1 MAEIKKI
8 STELQILNK
17 FLDTSGD
24 AGTSQKILRSTGTGV
39 DWFSG
44 FSSVYTVG
52 TVGSGAAWRNMG
64 TFTAS
69 QGGKSIFI
77 KIVSNNGYNAT
88 ISQNYEVYIRFKTSN
103 GGSTDA
109 NGFAADSSFYTTGP
123 SGSLGG
129 GNIKWVADAAGT
141 SATAYTLYVLFP
153 QFTGDGSFYVA
164 ENSTGT
170 WVNSGATATDPG
182 AASSTILIPQEQFR
196 VGSTDFVVNGGGG
209 DAYFANS
216 NVGIGTS
223 SPANKLVVETS
234 TAGDYA
240 ALINNIH
247 GTTGY
252 GLLVRTSSTGTSAY
266 ALAARAGSND
276 IFVVR
281 ADGNVG
287 IGDPSP
293 TSISANT
300 FSLSVNSSRN
310 DLSGALISKANGTV
324 KHQQYWDSS
333 GYSFNLS
340 AGAFQ
345 FNGGNVGIGT
355 TSPQEPLDVN
365 TNYTGL
371 NVDNTAAIFGNDIG
385 TTQSRDTWIKMRAS
399 SQTTDRS
406 WAFGTQQSG
415 NFTFNYLADRTIAPT
430 NAAASTLLTIKNTGN
445 VGIGTTSPL
454 TKLHIA
460 GTTDAN
466 IIRIEN
472 TSTSLSLG
480 STIGAIQ
487 FFNNDPTDNSPNV
500 AASIYATAGAS
511 GGSGSLRF
519 KTTEPGTEGDPA
531 TDTMI
536 ITNGGNVGIGVTSPT
551 AKLHVAGSTRVT
563 GDLYFDTTSTALYKI
578 KKDGTSLQIWG
589 NATVPAIEVLDTGVL
604 KLGTYA
610 LSGLGTPT
618 HLLGVTSTGQVVK
631 TTSGSDLPGGPYL
644 PLSAGS
650 SYPLTGDL
658 YLDDGSGATPSLY
671 FKNGANNFWR
681 YLMESGGDFSI
692 KEGTSTRLTFK
703 AGGNVGIGETSPD
716 SKLHIH
722 QTGSGTLTTII
733 TEDDARKLFIG
744 RDAINCKDL
753 NNNAA
758 ILYLNQAGGNVAIS
772 NSLGIGTTSPS
783 EKLEVVGDIKT
794 SGTGNTQVILESGG
808 ACVMD
813 LLNAQSEAYLRTT
826 SAHDLYFRTTNINR
840 MVIKAAGKVGI
851 GTTSPNDLLEI
862 EGDADVYARVHYTG
876 NGSNS
881 PADVCGIK
889 LEHGRA
895 TWNIRNTYN
904 GGVSYPD
911 GAFSIN
917 SGTKANALTILN
929 NTSSDIGIGTNAPTA
944 KLHVNGSDFLVSNGG
959 EEAINVDLDNY
970 VYKFGDISGGENQSY
985 FGISSANAQAYFLN
999 CNVGIGTSSPNVP
1012 LDVTVSDTGSS
1023 FNDGAVQLSNTTSA
1037 SSGGATVMNI
1047 RNNYGG
1053 GFGTLIKFFRT
1064 STSSSIANI
1073 SFNSGGTAVNY
1084 NTGSDYR
1091 LKEDLQT
1098 FNGLD
1103 ILSNI
1108 SVYNYKWKGVDFR
1121 GYGVI
1126 AHELQPIFPDAV
1138 TGEKDAEEMQ
1148 SVDYSKLVPVLIKSV
1163 QELKKEIELLKQQLN
1178 K

>member
-1 MAEIKKI
+1 MGTGKTY
-8 STELQILNK
+8 STKYLLDSNNSSGVAGQVLSTTSTGIDWVDANTVPGAGLWLANGNDIYNSNSGNVGIGQVTPLNS
-17 FLDTSGD
+17 LDIYRATGD
-24 AGTSQKILRSTGTGV
+24 A
-39 DWFSG
+39 
-44 FSSVYTVG
+44 
-52 TVGSGAAWRNMG
+52 
-64 TFTAS
+64 
-69 QGGKSIFI
+69 SIRI
-77 KIVSNNGYNAT
+77 
-88 ISQNYEVYIRFKTSN
+88 Q
-103 GGSTDA
+103 A
-109 NGFAADSSFYTTGP
+109 NTAADSTILKFRNNNADADITVDYTT
-123 SGSLGG
+123 S
-129 GNIKWVADAAGT
+129 NKARMV
-141 SATAYTLYVLFP
+141 
-153 QFTGDGSFYVA
+153 FTTD
-164 ENSTGT
+164 
-170 WVNSGATATDPG
+170 NSGGYVPVL
-182 AASSTILIPQEQFR
+182 SLE
-196 VGSTDFVVNGGGG
+196 
-209 DAYFANS
+209 ANRDTLMYG
-216 NVGIGTS
+216 NVGIGTTNPSAKLSVDGVASMGSNSRLSMGILDINSGATPTQILIQTTIPWNSGSADFTVNIKGFVYGTDESCNLSIHWHYYNNVPYNANITS
-223 SPANKLVVETS
+223 SGSWAPIAKLHSSDATTPANGFVQIHLLSPGYWPKIYVES
-234 TAGDYA
+234 MYSSAYNDLYASGWSWSDAAG
-240 ALINNIH
+240 
-247 GTTGY
+247 
-252 GLLVRTSSTGTSAY
+252 TGTAY
-266 ALAARAGSND
+266 ALDYNKDFGNN
-276 IFVVR
+276 FVMT
-281 ADGNVG
+281 DPGNVG
-287 IGDPSP
+287 IGTASPS
-293 TSISANT
+293 TQLEIASNT
-300 FSLSVNSSRN
+300 AA
-310 DLSGALISKANGTV
+310 GALKITQSAEVTGNAMVYIDNNSASNKPALRIDVTAGGNATDTHGV
-324 KHQQYWDSS
+324 LINNS
-333 GYSFNLS
+333 GPGYGLIVT
-340 AGAFQ
+340 
-345 FNGGNVGIGT
+345 GGNVGIGT
-355 TSPQEPLDVN
+355 TSPDSKLSVTSTTLNSEDILYLKSGADNVN
-365 TNYTGL
+365 DYLGIAWELGVGGNGPHS
-371 NVDNTAAIFGNDIG
+371 AIRSFAGPSGSDARLGFLTTSDGG
-385 TTQSRDTWIKMRAS
+385 TT
-399 SQTTDRS
+399 
-406 WAFGTQQSG
+406 
-415 NFTFNYLADRTIAPT
+415 L
-430 NAAASTLLTIKNTGN
+430 
-445 VGIGTTSPL
+445 
-454 TKLHIA
+454 
-460 GTTDAN
+460 
-466 IIRIEN
+466 
-472 TSTSLSLG
+472 
-480 STIGAIQ
+480 
-487 FFNNDPTDNSPNV
+487 
-500 AASIYATAGAS
+500 
-511 GGSGSLRF
+511 
-519 KTTEPGTEGDPA
+519 TEGLSVA
-531 TDTMI
+531 H
-536 ITNGGNVGIGVTSPT
+536 NSNVGIGVTSPT

-658 YLDDGSGATPSLY
+658 YIDEDSLY
-671 FKNGANNFWR
+671 LLNASNNYWRVQNNSSGKLVFKQGTTQRGIWSSGELQLANNLIVDSNVGIGVTNPGVKLQVLSASEQLTNFSSSVADQLA
-681 YLMESGGDFSI
+681 YSQINASSSTTGTITAAAALELVGQANASGHGRHAWI
-692 KEGTSTRLTFK
+692 GAEGTPNTTFETK
-703 AGGNVGIGETSPD
+703 LKFKIRGAAGGYDWSGSAEAPTIMTLEGTGNVGIGT
-716 SKLHIH
+716 
-722 QTGSGTLTTII
+722 
-733 TEDDARKLFIG
+733 A
-744 RDAINCKDL
+744 
-753 NNNAA
+753 
-758 ILYLNQAGGNVAIS
+758 
-772 NSLGIGTTSPS
+772 
-783 EKLEVVGDIKT
+783 
-794 SGTGNTQVILESGG
+794 
-808 ACVMD
+808 
-813 LLNAQSEAYLRTT
+813 
-826 SAHDLYFRTTNINR
+826 
-840 MVIKAAGKVGI
+840 
-851 GTTSPNDLLEI
+851 SPNDLLEI

-999 CNVGIGTSSPNVP
+999 CDVGIGTSSPNVP